1 MITAYIGSGIQKIES
16 KAFAN
21 CTSLNDVYFL
31 AYRYPTTDANANK
44 THFSN
49 INNMV
54 FLHFSNLL
62 LIENFIFPRFEGG
75 VFGDLR
81 IAAIIIV
88 IFIYLPFLFYRNG
101 DL

>member
-1 MITAYIGSGIQKIES
+1 
-16 KAFAN
+16 
-21 CTSLNDVYFL
+21 
-31 AYRYPTTDANANK
+31 
-44 THFSN
+44 
-49 INNMV
+49 MV

-62 LIENFIFPRFEGG
+62 LIENFIFPRFEEG

-88 IFIYLPFLFYRNG
+88 IFIYLPFLFFRNR